1 MGQAGTQEP
10 RITRILV
17 PTDFSAPAEAAWR
30 YALTFSKLFKS
41 RVHVLHVVAEPYAY
55 PWGSNEMS
63 TLPMADYL
71 SQAKQAARDRLKTFV
86 AATTGQADRVRAA
99 TKVGAPV
106 EEILEYAGAESI
118 DLIVI
123 GTHGRGLVGQMLLGS
138 VAERV
143 VRRAKMPV
151 LMVHELP
158 SPAKTTRATSSRAV
172 RSRRATRKAG

>member
-1 MGQAGTQEP
+1 MVSI
-10 RITRILV
+10 RSVLV
-17 PTDFSAPAEAAWR
+17 PTDFSAPAAAAWR
-30 YALTFSKLFKS
+30 YALTLATLFKS

-71 SQAKQAARDRLKTFV
+71 SQAEEAARERLATLV
-86 AATTGQADRVRAA
+86 AASAGHGRRVRAV

-106 EEILEYAGAESI
+106 EQILEYAGAQKI

-151 LMVHELP
+151 LTVHQAP
-158 SPAKTTRATSSRAV
+158 GRTRTRRATSSRAS
-172 RSRRATRKAG
+172 RSRRATTKAG

>member
-1 MGQAGTQEP
+1 MASISI
-10 RITRILV
+10 RNILV
-17 PTDFSAPAEAAWR
+17 PTDFSAPAEGAWR
-30 YALTFSKLFKS
+30 YAVTLAKLFRS
-41 RVHVLHVVAEPYAY
+41 RLHVLHVVAEPYAY

-71 SQAKQAARDRLKTFV
+71 AQAEESARERLATFV
-86 AATTGQADRVRAA
+86 AASTGHGRRVRAV

-106 EEILEYAGAESI
+106 EQILEYADAQKI

-151 LMVHELP
+151 LTVHEVP
-158 SPAKTTRATSSRAV
+158 GRSKSSRATSSGAGRA
-172 RSRRATRKAG
+172 RRATRKAG

>member
-1 MGQAGTQEP
+1 MVSIRT
-10 RITRILV
+10 ILV

-30 YALTFSKLFKS
+30 YALTLAKLFKS

-71 SQAKQAARDRLKTFV
+71 SQAEEAARERLATFV
-86 AATTGQADRVRAA
+86 AASTGHVRRVRAV
-99 TKVGAPV
+99 TKVGGPV
-106 EEILEYAGAESI
+106 EQILEYADAQNI

-151 LMVHELP
+151 LTVHQLP
-158 SPAKTTRATSSRAV
+158 GRSKTARATSSSRAT
-172 RSRRATRKAG
+172 RARRATRKAG

>member
-1 MGQAGTQEP
+1 MVSL
-10 RITRILV
+10 RNILV

-30 YALTFSKLFKS
+30 YALTLAAHFKS

-71 SQAKQAARDRLKTFV
+71 SQAEEAARERLATFV
-86 AATTGQADRVRAA
+86 AAATDHGRRVRAV

-106 EEILEYAGAESI
+106 EQILDYADAHKI

-143 VRRAKMPV
+143 VRRAKAPV
-151 LMVHELP
+151 LTVHHP
-158 SPAKTTRATSSRAV
+158 PV
-172 RSRRATRKAG
+172 RSRRARATSSARAGRSRRATTKAG

>member
-1 MGQAGTQEP
+1 MVSI
-10 RITRILV
+10 RNVLV

-30 YALTFSKLFKS
+30 YALTLATLFKS
-41 RVHVLHVVAEPYAY
+41 RLHVLHVVAEPYAY

-71 SQAKQAARDRLKTFV
+71 SQAEEAARERLATFV
-86 AATTGQADRVRAA
+86 AASTGHGRRVRAV

-106 EEILEYAGAESI
+106 EEILEYAEAHKI

-143 VRRAKMPV
+143 VRRAKTPV
-151 LMVHELP
+151 LTVHQLP
-158 SPAKTTRATSSRAV
+158 GRSKKARATSSRAS